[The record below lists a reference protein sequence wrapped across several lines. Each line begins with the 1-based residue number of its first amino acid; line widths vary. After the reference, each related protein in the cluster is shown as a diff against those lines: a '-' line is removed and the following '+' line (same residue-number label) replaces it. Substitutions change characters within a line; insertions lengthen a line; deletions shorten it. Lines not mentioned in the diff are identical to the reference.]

1 MIPVILSG
9 GSGTRLWPVSRA
21 SYPKQF
27 CDFYDQSF
35 LRNSIQ
41 RLKPFGNPYILTL
54 ESMRSLSIRTLAEEG
69 LGAECVISEP
79 MGKNTAPA
87 VALICHWLK
96 TQGREDEIV
105 GVFPADHLIIDTKG
119 FQSAVELA
127 IDCAKE
133 GKVAT
138 LGIYPTEA
146 STGYGYIEIEE
157 RVVKTKNDLQARGVL
172 GFREKPNQATAE
184 EFLKSGRHFWNAGM
198 FVFRASVMIS
208 HFEEHLPLVWK
219 KISGIKPDWSNAK
232 YNYAMIESISL
243 DYGIMEKLREQVCIP
258 CSMGWSDVGS
268 WDELARLDEEVR
280 ASKTESSASIYTEDS
295 VNNYVFSIKEKVVG
309 LIGVENLI
317 IVDTPDALL
326 VCKKG
331 QSQKVKD
338 LLDQIKKAGLPEAVE
353 HPFEIRP
360 WGGFEVLADQ
370 KEFKAKRITV
380 DPGAK
385 ISYQSH
391 AKRNEHWIVV
401 SGEAEV
407 ILDEKTHRVQT
418 GESIYIP
425 AGSKHRIGNVGSMP
439 MIFVE
444 VQTGSYFGEDDI
456 VRYQDDYCRI

>member
-1 MIPVILSG
+1 
-9 GSGTRLWPVSRA
+9 
-21 SYPKQF
+21 
-27 CDFYDQSF
+27 
-35 LRNSIQ
+35 
-41 RLKPFGNPYILTL
+41 
-54 ESMRSLSIRTLAEEG
+54 
-69 LGAECVISEP
+69 
-79 MGKNTAPA
+79 
-87 VALICHWLK
+87 
-96 TQGREDEIV
+96 
-105 GVFPADHLIIDTKG
+105 
-119 FQSAVELA
+119 
-127 IDCAKE
+127 
-133 GKVAT
+133 
-138 LGIYPTEA
+138 
-146 STGYGYIEIEE
+146 
-157 RVVKTKNDLQARGVL
+157 
-172 GFREKPNQATAE
+172 
-184 EFLKSGRHFWNAGM
+184 
-198 FVFRASVMIS
+198 
-208 HFEEHLPLVWK
+208 
-219 KISGIKPDWSNAK
+219 
-232 YNYAMIESISL
+232 
-243 DYGIMEKLREQVCIP
+243 
-258 CSMGWSDVGS
+258 
-268 WDELARLDEEVR
+268 
-280 ASKTESSASIYTEDS
+280 
-295 VNNYVFSIKEKVVG
+295 VFSIKEKVVG

-317 IVDTPDALL
+317 VVDTPDALL